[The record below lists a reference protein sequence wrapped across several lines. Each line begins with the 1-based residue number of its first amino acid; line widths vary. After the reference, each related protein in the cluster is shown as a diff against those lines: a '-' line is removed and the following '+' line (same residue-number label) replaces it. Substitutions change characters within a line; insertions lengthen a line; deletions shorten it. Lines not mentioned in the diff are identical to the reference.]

1 MNLAV
6 VADKKII
13 PESTKN
19 LPGSSFIPKLGR
31 DINTSSGLRSVS
43 FGDMKGHRKQEN
55 HVQASQTYQSLKP
68 QVPKLDL
75 LYNADDDPSE
85 FSSKDKDL
93 DRHGILRDSH

>member
-6 VADKKII
+6 VADKKIA

-19 LPGSSFIPKLGR
+19 LQGSSFIPKLGS
-31 DINTSSGLRSVS
+31 SSGLRSVS